1 MPRQQIYLLIFVLI
15 LSFALRVYKLDQ
27 VPVSLNWDEV
37 DAGYNAFTIS
47 NWGRD
52 EWGKFLPL
60 VFTSFRDD
68 KHPVHI
74 YLTASFIKLFGL
86 SDFTVRLSGVMI
98 GVLSVAVI
106 FFLARILFTSV
117 LVGLLSALFLAV
129 SPYHLHFSRGLWEVN
144 FALFFFMLGLLLFYL
159 ALQKKGWLIS
169 LSFLSFG
176 ISIFSYHSSKIIVP
190 PILLL
195 LIILYIKD
203 LKRLSI
209 NFYLGIIILIATI
222 IILISNPRILGFAR

>member
-1 MPRQQIYLLIFVLI
+1 MRLKQIYLLILI
-15 LSFALRVYKLDQ
+15 LMLSFALRVYKLDL
-27 VPVSLNWDEV
+27 VPPSLNWDEV
-37 DAGYNAFTIS
+37 DAGDNAYSIA
-47 NWGRD
+47 NWARD
-52 EWGKFLPL
+52 EWGQFLPL

-74 YLTASFIKLFGL
+74 YLTAPILKLFGL
-86 SDFTVRLSGVMI
+86 SDFTTRLSGAIV
-98 GVLSVAVI
+98 GTLSVIVI
-106 FFLARILFTSV
+106 FYLARIIFKSDLTA
-117 LVGLLSALFLAV
+117 LLSALFLAV

-144 FALFFFMLGLLLFYL
+144 FALFFFMLGLLMFYL
-159 ALQKKGWLIS
+159 GLQKKAWLINIS
-169 LSFLSFG
+169 LLSFG
-176 ISIFSYHSSKIIVP
+176 LSIFSYHSSKIIVP